1 MTKARSDAK
10 SGARSGGRSGAR
22 SGVRFGTRTSRQAG
36 GRPDAGLDAGTD
48 AAASPGL
55 PALARSVVLVGL
67 MGAGKTSVGM
77 RLAHLLGAGFVDSD
91 DEIEK
96 AANLSVP
103 EIFERY
109 GEAHFRGGERRVLAR
124 ILAGPPAVVATGG
137 GAFMDPETRTLVR
150 DRAVSVWLRA
160 ALDVL
165 VQRTAGRAHRPLLNR
180 GNPRE
185 VLAGLI
191 EARYPVYSEA
201 DITVDSLAEQS
212 HDQMAGRI
220 LGELLADGRAFA
232 EAGA

>member
-1 MTKARSDAK
+1 MIKARSDA
-10 SGARSGGRSGAR
+10 RSGAR
-22 SGVRFGTRTSRQAG
+22 SGRRSGARGSCQTG
-36 GRPDAGLDAGTD
+36 GRPEAG
-48 AAASPGL
+48 AAAPAPASPDL
-55 PALARSVVLVGL
+55 QPLARSVVLVGL

-137 GAFMDPETRTLVR
+137 GAFMDDETRALVR
-150 DRAVSVWLRA
+150 AGAVSVWLRA
-160 ALDVL
+160 RLEVL
-165 VQRTAGRAHRPLLNR
+165 LQRTAGRGHRPLLNR

-185 VLAGLI
+185 VLRKLI
-191 EARYPVYSEA
+191 DLRYPVYAEA

-212 HDQMAGRI
+212 HDQMAARI
-220 LGELLADGRAFA
+220 LDALLADGRAFGTASGA
-232 EAGA
+232 EGE